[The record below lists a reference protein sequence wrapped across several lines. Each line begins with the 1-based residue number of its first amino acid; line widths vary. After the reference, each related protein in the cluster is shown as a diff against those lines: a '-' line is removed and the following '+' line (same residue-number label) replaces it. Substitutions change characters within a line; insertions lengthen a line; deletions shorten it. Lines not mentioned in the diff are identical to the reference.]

1 MKTKLYFFTEN
12 LTAVLYRSILKMRL
26 PEKELIYAP
35 DRPGSLPANWAF
47 LQDNDPKHKAKSTMR
62 FLKRRVRN
70 CLISH
75 PAQSPDLNVL
85 EDIWSYLDRKSK
97 RSRREDSWCPQKKAK
112 KRVVCNALGRDSELG
127 GEHAGPPAG
136 MRATTR
142 STHSLLMTTGTKLR

>member
-12 LTAVLYRSILKMRL
+12 LTADLYRRILKMRL

-62 FLKRRVRN
+62 FLKRRVRDR
-70 CLISH
+70 LISH

-85 EDIWSYLDRKSK
+85 EDIWSYLDRKIK
-97 RSRREDSWCPQKKAK
+97 EADVKT
-112 KRVVCNALGRDSELG
+112 VGALKEG
-127 GEHAGPPAG
+127 
-136 MRATTR
+136 
-142 STHSLLMTTGTKLR
+142 

>member
-12 LTAVLYRSILKMRL
+12 LTADLYRRILKMRL

-62 FLKRRVRN
+62 FLKRRVRDR
-70 CLISH
+70 LISH

-85 EDIWSYLDRKSK
+85 EDIWSYLDRKIKEADVKTVDALK
-97 RSRREDSWCPQKKAK
+97 RRLKKEWFAMPWEEI
-112 KRVVCNALGRDSELG
+112 RNSVESM
-127 GEHAGPPAG
+127 PARLLECDQLQG
-136 MRATTR
+136 AR
-142 STHSLLMTTGTKLR
+142 THY